1 MYTDRKLRL
10 LQRLA
15 ERTEGVQLERV
26 LAMIAERRRELERE
40 LDPASE
46 LWDLPYREA
55 EDTVWRP
62 GTRRFAP
69 AGQEAIPVRARR
81 PGERGYRIVG
91 VRRGGGAGAA

>member
-1 MYTDRKLRL
+1 VYTDRKLRA

-15 ERTEGVQLERV
+15 ERTEGADLDRV

-46 LWDLPYREA
+46 LWDLPYA
-55 EDTVWRP
+55 ESEDKLWRP
-62 GTRRFAP
+62 GSRRFTP
-69 AGQEAIPVRARR
+69 ASREAVPVKVRR

-91 VRRGGGAGAA
+91 VRRGGADPA